1 MTPIVLINKCTKM
14 LSNVR
19 NTLAGLVSKSD
30 TDFIHYRIESGLA
43 QSTRFPTVRMVF
55 PRWNCM

>member
-30 TDFIHYRIESGLA
+30 TDFIHYRIESGLRPEH
-43 QSTRFPTVRMVF
+43 TIPYR
-55 PRWNCM
+55 